1 MNAKNNPAGHSRYLW
16 LTLSAFVLFLVTFV
30 LYLQAVRDRDRA
42 SESRRRSFLIAEALR
57 QSSND
62 LTRIARAYVVTGD
75 PAYRQQFDKVLDSR
89 DGKTASIAGYQNIY
103 WELLQPVAR
112 RYCPDCRAIP
122 FVKAIREAGFTEEEF
137 EDLKSAK
144 DQSDMLAATEYAAM
158 ELADPAY
165 APDITRRSQAIT
177 MLHDAAY
184 NKAKANIMG
193 AIGAFNRKADARTR
207 AAVYSAE
214 SYADKLRMV
223 FVIFCVLLLS
233 LLAAMRIRIAS
244 ILGGSVQELHARIAR
259 LGSGDFSASIPVQ
272 KGKES
277 SILGWLSETQAN
289 LARIDARRKEAE
301 ARIRYLAHFD
311 VLTGL
316 PNRLQ
321 LQERATRAFGRARQE
336 GQPLALMLL
345 DLDLFKDINDTL
357 GHGVGDALLV
367 DLARRLRALG
377 GKGDTVAR
385 VGGDEFI
392 FLLFGV
398 SEERA
403 ASAAQRILDV
413 IAAPYQVEHHELNVS
428 GSIGIAMYPFH
439 GGDFELL
446 SRRADAAMYQIKR
459 EGRHGYTFYSM
470 QLEAH
475 KVRGLKITGA
485 LRQALARGQ
494 FRLVYQPQ
502 VSARDGSLVGAEA
515 LIRWTHPELG
525 EVPPTEFIPI
535 AEDSGLITSIG
546 EWVLR
551 TAVRQACIWMR
562 SGLPPA
568 VIAVNLSA
576 IQFRH
581 PGFPSQVTTILE
593 EEGLPAEYLELELT
607 ESVAMR
613 DPGGAIAIM
622 DALHERG
629 VRMSIDDFGTGY
641 SSLNHLK
648 KFKVYKL
655 KIDRSFVRDI
665 CTDVD
670 DRAIVGAVTH
680 MAGSLGLLTIAEG
693 VETPE
698 QLDILK
704 AQGCDELQGYLV
716 SKPLSADQFEA
727 MVRAGALGPCK
738 ARGWGTQP

>member
-1 MNAKNNPAGHSRYLW
+1 MNVKSNPAGYSRYLW
-16 LTLSAFVLFLVTFV
+16 LTLGAFVLFLVTFI
-30 LYLQAVRDRDRA
+30 LYLQAVRDRDRV

-57 QSSND
+57 QSSDD

-75 PAYRQQFDKVLDSR
+75 PAYRHQFDEILDAR
-89 DGKTASIAGYQNIY
+89 DGKTALVAGYQNIY
-103 WELLQPVAR
+103 GELLQALMQSS
-112 RYCPDCRAIP
+112 CPECRAIP
-122 FVKAIREAGFTEEEF
+122 FVAVIREAGFTEEEL

-144 DQSDMLAATEYAAM
+144 NQSDLLAATEYAAM
-158 ELADPAY
+158 ELANPTY
-165 APDITRRSQAIT
+165 APDIAQRSQAIA

-184 NKAKANIMG
+184 NRAKASIMG
-193 AIGAFNRKADARTR
+193 SIGAFNRKADVRTR

-214 SYADKLRMV
+214 SYADKLRMA
-223 FVIFCVLLLS
+223 FVVFCVLLLS
-233 LLAAMRIRIAS
+233 LLAAMRFRIAS

-259 LGSGDFSASIPVQ
+259 LGSGDFSASISVP
-272 KGKES
+272 KGREF

-289 LARIDARRKEAE
+289 LARIDARRKDAE
-301 ARIRYLAHFD
+301 ERIRYLAHFD

-321 LQERATRAFGRARQE
+321 LQERAVQAFGRARQE
-336 GQPLALMLL
+336 GKPIALMLL

-357 GHGVGDALLV
+357 GHGVGDALLM
-367 DLARRLRALG
+367 DLARRLRELG
-377 GKGDTVAR
+377 GDDDTIAR

-392 FLLFGV
+392 FLLFGA
-398 SEERA
+398 SEAGA

-413 IAAPYQVEHHELNVS
+413 ISAPCQVEHHELNVS
-428 GSIGIAMYPFH
+428 GSIGIAMYPSH
-439 GGDFELL
+439 GEDFEVL

-459 EGRHGYTFYSM
+459 DGRHGYTFYSM

-475 KVRGLKITGA
+475 KVRGLKIANA

-494 FRLVYQPQ
+494 FSLVYQPQ
-502 VSARDGSLVGAEA
+502 VSASDGRLVGAEA

-525 EVPPTEFIPI
+525 EVPPAEFIPI
-535 AEDSGLITSIG
+535 AEDSGLIISIG

-551 TAVRQACIWMR
+551 TAVRQARAWMR
-562 SGLPPA
+562 DGMPSL

-581 PGFPSQVTTILE
+581 PGLPSQVTTILE
-593 EEGLPAEYLELELT
+593 DEGLPAEYLELELT

-613 DPGGAIAIM
+613 EPDRAIAIM

-641 SSLNHLK
+641 SSLNYLK
-648 KFKVYKL
+648 KFKMYKL

-665 CTDVD
+665 YTDVD
-670 DRAIVGAVTH
+670 DKAIVEAVTH

-693 VETPE
+693 VETRE
-698 QLDILK
+698 QLEILK

-716 SKPLSADQFEA
+716 SKPLNADQFEA
-727 MVRAGALGPCK
+727 MIRAGTLG
-738 ARGWGTQP
+738 AAFRT